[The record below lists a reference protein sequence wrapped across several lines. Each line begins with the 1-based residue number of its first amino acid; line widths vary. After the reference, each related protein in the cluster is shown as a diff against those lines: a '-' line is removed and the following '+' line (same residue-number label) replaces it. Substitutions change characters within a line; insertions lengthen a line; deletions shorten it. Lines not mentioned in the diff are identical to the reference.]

1 MCFYFEKPAD
11 TEQQN
16 NFRFVTPDCPDLART
31 CAARRKAWQQGA
43 AEAHPGRS
51 SCETTGGAA
60 AG

>member
-1 MCFYFEKPAD
+1 MCFYFENPAD
-11 TEQQN
+11 TDPQN

-43 AEAHPGRS
+43 AGPGQPP
-51 SCETTGGAA
+51 CDKPGGAA

>member
-11 TEQQN
+11 SQTQN

-31 CAARRKAWQQGA
+31 CAARRKDWQQGA
-43 AEAHPGRS
+43 AEAGRA
-51 SCETTGGAA
+51 SCENTSGAA

>member
-11 TEQQN
+11 TDPQN

-31 CAARRKAWQQGA
+31 CAARRKAWQQ
-43 AEAHPGRS
+43 AEAQPRQP
-51 SCETTGGAA
+51 SCDKPGGAA